1 MNALSITVKILSIIC
16 KILLTLIFYL
26 IISFSLYISAVEV
39 VSVFLGI
46 FFYVVVVSF
55 VIFTIYAV
63 FKKRLY
69 VLILTILLWF
79 VLSFTIFFDI
89 IFARDVCLDTSVCDE
104 GLQINTEYGLIEV
117 NKENCEKYGW
127 EWREKGKVCNMRDK
141 N

>member
-1 MNALSITVKILSIIC
+1 MKTSSKIIRILSIIS
-16 KILLTLIFYL
+16 KILLTFIFYL

-39 VSVFLGI
+39 VNIYFGI
-46 FFYVVVVSF
+46 FFYITVVLF
-55 VIFTIYAV
+55 AAFTIYAV

-89 IFARDVCLDTSVCDE
+89 IFARDICLDTSVCDE

-141 N
+141 D